1 MLNKMLLVS
10 GFLTLASAA
19 SAGPIVTWEAFGV
32 TNYSNSFFP
41 GFPNVFQAP
50 PIGTPYS
57 VQLRF
62 DPAARTQTAASP
74 SGSPCF
80 TTPVTGSFAL
90 GGIAYSLTGSAFTD
104 SRLPGTNCSTGVISN
119 YPPGAIEFFLDPTAT
134 GPDSWHLN
142 PEPSFLLF
150 SYFDAVFRDGRF
162 PNTPAPVQ
170 PGFLLYRLNDN
181 FEFGASF
188 TPRAVVDQSTPVPEP
203 GTITMMGIGL
213 ALAARRKWGAP
224 S

>member
-10 GFLTLASAA
+10 AFLTAASAA
-19 SAGPIVTWEAFGV
+19 FAGPIVTFEAFGV
-32 TNYSNSFFP
+32 TNYSNSYYP
-41 GFPNVFQAP
+41 GNPNLFEAP

-57 VQLRF
+57 VRLQF
-62 DPAARTQTAASP
+62 DPAARTRTSSSP
-74 SGSPCF
+74 GGSPCF

-90 GGIAYSLTGSAFTD
+90 GGVAYSLTGSAFTD
-104 SRLPGTNCSTGVISN
+104 SRLPETNCSTGVISG

-150 SYFDAVFRDGRF
+150 SYFDAVFQDGRF
-162 PNTPAPVQ
+162 PGTPTPVR
-170 PGFLLYRLNDN
+170 PGFLFYRLNDN
-181 FEFGASF
+181 FEFGAPF
-188 TPRAVVDQSTPVPEP
+188 TPAAVVDQSTPVPEP
-203 GTITMMGIGL
+203 GTITMLGIGL
-213 ALAARRKWGAP
+213 ALAARRKWRAP